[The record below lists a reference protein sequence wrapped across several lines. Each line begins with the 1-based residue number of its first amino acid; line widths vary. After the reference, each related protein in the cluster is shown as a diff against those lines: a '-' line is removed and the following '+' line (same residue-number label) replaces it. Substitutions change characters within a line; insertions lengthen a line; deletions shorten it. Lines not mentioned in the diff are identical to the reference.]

1 MFPHARVFPSK
12 YWAATGM
19 ETKMAKQLATIYM
32 NNFFTLNLS
41 YGELLGMFPLE
52 VSVIS
57 FDISHVGIHVARGNK
72 RLGASDK
79 FLLIVHTIEQD
90 GNARLEGDEVETL
103 FQSGFN
109 ERVPSGVTHNTHR
122 SSFFR

>member
-1 MFPHARVFPSK
+1 
-12 YWAATGM
+12 
-19 ETKMAKQLATIYM
+19 M

-103 FQSGFN
+103 FPIRIQRTGAFWGDAQHASLFLLQVVSQVVGHAAVS
-109 ERVPSGVTHNTHR
+109 VPPYGNAA
-122 SSFFR
+122 